1 MLMTTN
7 TSLHERAFKEIKRL
21 CNSGL
26 DEKTLLLA
34 VGERL
39 RDAVAAEAYCFFTM
53 DPVSGLMMR
62 AISQGLGGEKRR
74 HFLLKHIYLEE
85 DVNGYDWR
93 ARSWHQPV
101 MLLSEATGGR
111 LERSLR
117 YREFLQPSGLGHE
130 MRGVCT
136 LDKERWGG
144 TDLTRQKGR
153 PDFNPKEVAFLRQVA
168 PHLGAGL
175 KAAALRAEASLD
187 LEGEGV
193 PGVLVLDH
201 RGWVI
206 QHTQA
211 ARRLLEELEDLGPGW
226 QEGAG
231 LPLAIWMVASAVR
244 KTLKA
249 ETDRDQGRVPRL
261 CMKARSGRWLTLQAA
276 LTEAKPEQPSGTII
290 FIEPAGPR
298 EITWL
303 RTSAYGLT
311 AREREVVDLVLR
323 GASGKQISKSLHISE
338 YTVQEHL
345 SNIFDK
351 VGVRGRRPLIK
362 RLFFDDL
369 YPPVKQPVH

>member
-1 MLMTTN
+1 MTTSR
-7 TSLHERAFKEIKRL
+7 SLYERAFKEIKRL

-26 DEKTLLLA
+26 DESTLLPA
-34 VGERL
+34 VVERL
-39 RDAVAAEAYCFFTM
+39 QDAVAAEAYCCFAM

-62 AISQGLGGEKRR
+62 AVSEGLGGEKRR
-74 HFLLKHIYLEE
+74 HFFLEHIYLEE

-93 ARSWHQPV
+93 ARNWRQPV

-144 TDLTRQKGR
+144 TDLTREKGR
-153 PDFNPKEVAFLRQVA
+153 PDFNPQEVAFLRQVA

-175 KAAALRAEASLD
+175 RAAALRAQASLD
-187 LEGEGV
+187 SEGEGV

-206 QHTQA
+206 QYTQA
-211 ARRLLEELEDLGPGW
+211 AKGLLEELEDLGPGW

-244 KTLKA
+244 KALMA
-249 ETDRDQGRVPRL
+249 QSDRDQAMVPRL
-261 CMKARSGRWLTLQAA
+261 CIKARSGRWLTLQGA
-276 LTEAKPEQPSGTII
+276 LTEARPDEPGGTMI
-290 FIEPAGPR
+290 FIEPAGPK
-298 EITWL
+298 EMTWL
-303 RTSAYGLT
+303 RTCAYGLT
-311 AREREVVDLVLR
+311 PREREVVDLVIR
-323 GASGKQISKSLHISE
+323 GASGKQISETLYISE

-351 VGVRGRRPLIK
+351 VGVRGRRALVK
-362 RLFFDDL
+362 RLFFDNL
-369 YPPVKQPVH
+369 YPPVRQPVL

>member
-1 MLMTTN
+1 MRANTT
-7 TSLHERAFKEIKRL
+7 LYEQAFKEIKRL
-21 CNSGL
+21 CNSGF
-26 DEKTLLLA
+26 DERTLLPR
-34 VGERL
+34 VVECL
-39 RDAVAAEAYCFFTM
+39 RDAVPAEGYCFFTM

-62 AISQGLGGEKRR
+62 AFSEGLGGEKRR
-74 HFLLKHIYLEE
+74 HFFLEHIYLEE
-85 DVNGYDWR
+85 DVNGYDWM
-93 ARSWHQPV
+93 ARSWRHPV
-101 MLLSEATGGR
+101 LLLSEATEGK

-117 YREFLQPSGLGHE
+117 YREYLGPVGLSHE

-136 LDKERWGG
+136 VDRERWGG

-153 PDFNPKEVAFLRQVA
+153 PDFNSKEVAFLRQVA

-175 KAAALRAEASLD
+175 KAAALRAQASLD
-187 LEGEGV
+187 PEGESV

-201 RGWVI
+201 RGCVI

-211 ARRLLEELEDLGPGW
+211 AKRLLEELEDLGPGW
-226 QEGAG
+226 QEGEG

-244 KTLKA
+244 KALKA

-261 CMKARSGRWLTLQAA
+261 CIKARSGRWLTLQGA
-276 LTEAKPEQPSGTII
+276 LTEAKPEQPSGTMI

-311 AREREVVDLVLR
+311 PREREVVDLVLR
-323 GASGKQISKSLHISE
+323 GASGKQIAKTLYISE

-351 VGVRGRRPLIK
+351 VGVRGRRALIK
-362 RLFFDDL
+362 RLFFDNL
-369 YPPVKQPVH
+369 SPPVRRPAL

>member
-1 MLMTTN
+1 MMTAN

-21 CNSGL
+21 CNSGF
-26 DEKTLLLA
+26 DERTLLSA
-34 VGERL
+34 VVECL
-39 RDAVAAEAYCFFTM
+39 RDAVPAEGYCFFTM
-53 DPVSGLMMR
+53 DPVSRLMMR
-62 AISQGLGGEKRR
+62 AFSEGLGGEKRR
-74 HFLLKHIYLEE
+74 LLFLEHIYLEE
-85 DVNGYDWR
+85 DVNGYDWM
-93 ARSWHQPV
+93 ARSWRHPV
-101 MLLSEATGGR
+101 LLLSEATEGK

-117 YREFLQPSGLGHE
+117 YREYLGPVGLSHE

-136 LDKERWGG
+136 VDRKRWGG
-144 TDLTRQKGR
+144 TDLTREKGR
-153 PDFNPKEVAFLRQVA
+153 PDFNSKEVAFLRQVA

-226 QEGAG
+226 QEGEG

-244 KTLKA
+244 KALMA
-249 ETDRDQGRVPRL
+249 QSDRDQARVPRL
-261 CMKARSGRWLTLQAA
+261 CIKTRSGRWLRLQGA
-276 LTEAKPEQPSGTII
+276 LTEARPDEPSGTII

-298 EITWL
+298 DMAWL
-303 RTSAYGLT
+303 KTSAYGLT
-311 AREREVVDLVLR
+311 PREREVVELVLH
-323 GASGKQISKSLHISE
+323 GASGKQISDTLYISE

-351 VGVRGRRPLIK
+351 VGVRGRRALVK
-362 RLFFDDL
+362 RLFFDNL
-369 YPPVKQPVH
+369 YPSVQQPAL

>member
-1 MLMTTN
+1 MI
-7 TSLHERAFKEIKRL
+7 TSRSLYERAFKEIKRL

-26 DEKTLLLA
+26 DESTLLPA
-34 VGERL
+34 VVERL
-39 RDAVAAEAYCFFTM
+39 QDAVAAEAYCCFAM

-62 AISQGLGGEKRR
+62 AVSEGLGGEKRR
-74 HFLLKHIYLEE
+74 HFFLEHIYLEE

-93 ARSWHQPV
+93 ARNWRQPV

-144 TDLTRQKGR
+144 TDLTREKGR
-153 PDFNPKEVAFLRQVA
+153 PDFNPQEVAFLRQVA

-175 KAAALRAEASLD
+175 RAAALRAQASLD
-187 LEGEGV
+187 SEGEGV

-206 QHTQA
+206 QYTQVA
-211 ARRLLEELEDLGPGW
+211 KGLLEELEDLGPGW

-244 KTLKA
+244 KALKA
-249 ETDRDQGRVPRL
+249 KTDRDQAMVPRL
-261 CMKARSGRWLTLQAA
+261 CIKARSGRWLTLQGA
-276 LTEAKPEQPSGTII
+276 LTEAKPGQPGGTMI
-290 FIEPAGPR
+290 FMEPAGPK
-298 EITWL
+298 EMTWL

-311 AREREVVDLVLR
+311 PREREVVDLVLR
-323 GASGKQISKSLHISE
+323 GASGKQISETLYISE

-351 VGVRGRRPLIK
+351 VGVRGRRALVK
-362 RLFFDDL
+362 RLFFDNL
-369 YPPVKQPVH
+369 YPPVRQPVL

>member
-1 MLMTTN
+1 MI
-7 TSLHERAFKEIKRL
+7 TSRSLYERAFKEIKRL

-26 DEKTLLLA
+26 DESTLLPA
-34 VGERL
+34 VVERL
-39 RDAVAAEAYCFFTM
+39 QDAVAAEAYCCFAM

-62 AISQGLGGEKRR
+62 AVSEGLGGEKRR
-74 HFLLKHIYLEE
+74 HFFLEHIYLEE

-93 ARSWHQPV
+93 ARNWRQPV

-144 TDLTRQKGR
+144 TDLTREKGR
-153 PDFNPKEVAFLRQVA
+153 PDFNPQEVAFLRRVA

-175 KAAALRAEASLD
+175 RAAALRAQASSD
-187 LEGEGV
+187 SEGEGL

-206 QHTQA
+206 QYTQA
-211 ARRLLEELEDLGPGW
+211 AKGLLEELEDLGPGW

-244 KTLKA
+244 KALKA
-249 ETDRDQGRVPRL
+249 KTDRDQAMVPRL
-261 CMKARSGRWLTLQAA
+261 CIKARSGRWLTLQGA
-276 LTEAKPEQPSGTII
+276 LTEAKPGQPGGTMI
-290 FIEPAGPR
+290 FMEPAGPK
-298 EITWL
+298 EMTWL

-311 AREREVVDLVLR
+311 PREREVVDLVLR
-323 GASGKQISKSLHISE
+323 GASGKQISETLYISE

-351 VGVRGRRPLIK
+351 VGVRGRRALVK
-362 RLFFDDL
+362 RLFFDNL
-369 YPPVKQPVH
+369 YPPVRQPVL

>member
-1 MLMTTN
+1 MR
-7 TSLHERAFKEIKRL
+7 TSGSLYERAFKEIKRL

-26 DEKTLLLA
+26 DERTLLPA
-34 VGERL
+34 VVERMQ
-39 RDAVAAEAYCFFTM
+39 DAVAAEAYCCFAM

-62 AISQGLGGEKRR
+62 AVSEGLGGEKRR
-74 HFLLKHIYLEE
+74 HFFLEQIYLED

-93 ARSWHQPV
+93 ARNWRQPV

-144 TDLTRQKGR
+144 TDLTREKGR
-153 PDFNPKEVAFLRQVA
+153 PDFNPQDVAFLRQVA
-168 PHLGAGL
+168 PHLGAAL
-175 KAAALRAEASLD
+175 RAAALRAQASLD
-187 LEGEGV
+187 FEGEGV

-201 RGWVI
+201 RGCVI

-211 ARRLLEELEDLGPGW
+211 AKGLLEELEDLGPGW

-244 KTLKA
+244 KALMA
-249 ETDRDQGRVPRL
+249 QSDRDQAMVPRL
-261 CMKARSGRWLTLQAA
+261 CIKARSGRWLTLQGA
-276 LTEAKPEQPSGTII
+276 LTEAKPGQPGGTMI

-298 EITWL
+298 AMAWL
-303 RTSAYGLT
+303 KTSAYGLT
-311 AREREVVDLVLR
+311 PREREVVELVLR
-323 GASGKQISKSLHISE
+323 GASGKQISDTLYISE
-338 YTVQEHL
+338 YTVQGHL

-351 VGVRGRRPLIK
+351 VGVRGRRALIK
-362 RLFFDDL
+362 RLFFDNL
-369 YPPVKQPVH
+369 YPPVRQRVF